1 MLNVKIIITTTLTD
15 LLLISFYYFRNLA
28 NGLGGLRCLFI
39 GGMKRGERENR
50 EDKEANTWLYVK
62 VIIEFG
68 ERGGIDD
75 AGKSESGQRI
85 AMWVRCVMSCVA
97 KLSEWG
103 RRGISSPGLGL

>member
-62 VIIEFG
+62 VIVAFG
-68 ERGGIDD
+68 ERDREGGSMM
-75 AGKSESGQRI
+75 GENLRVGREL
-85 AMWVRCVMSCVA
+85 RCGCTVLCHV
-97 KLSEWG
+97 W
-103 RRGISSPGLGL
+103 PN